1 MVDDGGTS
9 DAENLDTMRPM
20 DEPISLGHYI
30 RESRLQQGMSL
41 GQLAERLGRS
51 SSSVRR
57 WERDE
62 VSPALAIMPSLAEA
76 LAVDVETMQERRPVL
91 QDPEETGSHTA
102 GGQRIRS
109 TIEQPVV
116 AVVPGAGSD
125 DSGSEPVGR
134 MAVPLGLFGDMWN
147 SVFANK
153 TSWIGWVRG
162 VSTAVV
168 LVVMVFVLVW
178 ATGEL
183 LEALSD
189 VWNSL
194 GTGSTSS

>member
-1 MVDDGGTS
+1 MLRIQIPWV
-9 DAENLDTMRPM
+9 PM
-20 DEPISLGHYI
+20 DELTSLGHFI

-41 GQLAERLGRS
+41 GQLAEQLGRS

-76 LAVDVETMQERRPVL
+76 LAVEVESLQERRPVL
-91 QDPEETGSHTA
+91 EDPDETGSHTA
-102 GGQRIRS
+102 GGQQIRS

-116 AVVPGAGSD
+116 AVLPVVGSD
-125 DSGSEPVGR
+125 DSGSQPAGR

-147 SVFANK
+147 SAFARK

-178 ATGEL
+178 ATGVL
-183 LEALSD
+183 LQALSD

-194 GTGSTSS
+194 GTGSSSS

>member
-1 MVDDGGTS
+1 
-9 DAENLDTMRPM
+9 M
-20 DEPISLGHYI
+20 DNQTSLGHYI

-62 VSPALAIMPSLAEA
+62 VSPAIAIMPSLAEA
-76 LAVDVETMQERRPVL
+76 LAVDVETLQERRPQL
-91 QDPEETGSHTA
+91 EDLDDTGSHTA
-102 GGQRIRS
+102 GGEQIHS

-116 AVVPGAGSD
+116 AGLRNDGSD
-125 DSGSEPVGR
+125 DSGSQNVGR

-147 SVFANK
+147 TVFAKK

-162 VSTAVV
+162 VSTALV

-178 ATGEL
+178 AAGEL

-189 VWNSL
+189 VWHSV
-194 GTGSTSS
+194 GTDSTSS